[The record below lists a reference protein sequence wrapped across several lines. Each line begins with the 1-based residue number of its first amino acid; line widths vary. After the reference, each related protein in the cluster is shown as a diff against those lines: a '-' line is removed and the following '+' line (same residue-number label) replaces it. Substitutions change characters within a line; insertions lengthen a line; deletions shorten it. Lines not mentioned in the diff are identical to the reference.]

1 MRRRSRIAATVR
13 NRRAAV
19 NIRMMS
25 VVFNVFYRFV
35 IYFCNLLCGFS
46 GIVYASLSLANNGL
60 RNVRLEELSFF
71 IFFPLRISHAFNQA
85 LFCHFF

>member
-1 MRRRSRIAATVR
+1 MKDAAAR

-35 IYFCNLLCGFS
+35 IYFCNLFCGFS
-46 GIVYASLSLANNGL
+46 GIVYANLSLANNGL
-60 RNVRLEELSFF
+60 RNV
-71 IFFPLRISHAFNQA
+71 
-85 LFCHFF
+85 LFMLVLKLGTAI

>member
-19 NIRMMS
+19 NIRMIS

-46 GIVYASLSLANNGL
+46 GIVYANLSLCFSL
-60 RNVRLEELSFF
+60 K
-71 IFFPLRISHAFNQA
+71 RIVTVLFNRIINYEPNYPS
-85 LFCHFF
+85 LYR